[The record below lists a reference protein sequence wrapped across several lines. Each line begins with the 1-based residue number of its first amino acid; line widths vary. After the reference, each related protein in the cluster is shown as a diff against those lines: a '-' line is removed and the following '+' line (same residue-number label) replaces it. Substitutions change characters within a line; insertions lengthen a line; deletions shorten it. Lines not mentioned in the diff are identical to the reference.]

1 MKEIQI
7 KTKRYN
13 PHTMLSITEARSYEG
28 RGMMGGHLAVLLTTK
43 ETSLQA
49 VPMPTLAKM

>member
-1 MKEIQI
+1 MKDIQI

-13 PHTMLSITEARSYEG
+13 AHIMLSIKEVRSYGG

-49 VPMPTLAKM
+49 VPMPTLAKI